1 MYTHLVT
8 PGVAPTLH
16 ARARF
21 KLLIK
26 LLFPTL
32 GKPTKQEQQNVFT
45 LDKLALNTERTW
57 CYYRMCCLPTTPT
70 LMAVFMSWL
79 RQ

>member
-1 MYTHLVT
+1 MT

-32 GKPTKQEQQNVFT
+32 GKPTKQEWQIDIILDEFALYTEGTWDQMNKT
-45 LDKLALNTERTW
+45 LCRSQLEL
-57 CYYRMCCLPTTPT
+57 C
-70 LMAVFMSWL
+70 V
-79 RQ
+79 Q